1 MSGVGKL
8 EQVRF
13 LLDYISRFI
22 SYCEQVQGSKPR
34 AIYLPPEHFE
44 LLGVQPAPVTGVC
57 RWRWCH
63 EIPPF

>member
-44 LLGVQPAPVTGVC
+44 LLGVQPGTRYRGVPL
-57 RWRWCH
+57 
-63 EIPPF
+63 EVVS